1 MHRIKIF
8 FCFFILLLVSSI
20 SCTLFKHKKSIAVLP
35 GTWQIT
41 PIVIDGDCKDWP
53 SPYPNYD
60 SKSMVAYAT
69 SNDNN
74 YLYVT
79 MQTGDELTQM
89 KILKMGMTVSIDTNG
104 KKSPQ
109 FNINYPLQN
118 DNTMLIDMPA
128 SNEKQKNDLH
138 PSISTK
144 QRIQKI
150 NAMAKE
156 ANQFALDGF
165 TNCNGVYMLS
175 QTTACGIK
183 VKLSIDEYKELV
195 WEAAI
200 PFKVIYNKDT
210 LSMADAGKPIS
221 VCFAV
226 KGVAKPSSKSNETAQ
241 TTPMAS
247 NAAGGRSNSMKGG
260 GGGFNNSSSDPNFHL
275 YESTKT
281 WKQFGLTKGN
291 VSK

>member
-1 MHRIKIF
+1 MHRKKILF
-8 FCFFILLLVSSI
+8 SFSILLLVSSN
-20 SCTLFKHKKSIAVLP
+20 SCTLFKHNKSTASLP
-35 GTWQIT
+35 GTWQVT
-41 PIVIDGDCKDWP
+41 PIVIDGDSKDWP

-60 SKSMVAYAT
+60 SKSMVAYST

-79 MQTGDELTQM
+79 METGDELTQM

-118 DNTMLIDMPA
+118 DNTMLMDIPS
-128 SNEKQKNDLH
+128 SNEKQKNDTH

-144 QRIQKI
+144 QKIQKI

-165 TNCNGVYMLS
+165 INCNGVYMLS

-210 LSMADAGKPIS
+210 LSLADAGKPIS

-226 KGVAKPSSKSNETAQ
+226 KGITKPASKSNESGQ

-281 WKQFGLTKGN
+281 WKQFGLAKGN
-291 VSK
+291 VK